1 MSVSDTVAGQIT
13 SVFVASTVSA
23 PMVKAGK
30 LRGLAVASP
39 KRSAVV
45 PDIPTF
51 EESGVQDFRVLNWF
65 GILAPAGTPQP
76 IVARL
81 QDELAKT
88 LQTPAV
94 RERFVALL
102 LDPVTNTPAEFRALI
117 EAEAA
122 RWSKLI
128 AQAGI
133 GAD

>member
-1 MSVSDTVAGQIT
+1 KGGGLSVSDTVAGQIT

-30 LRGLAVASP
+30 LRGLAVASQ

-51 EESGVQDFRVLNWF
+51 EESGLLDFRVLNWF

-81 QDELAKT
+81 QDELGKT

-94 RERFVALL
+94 RERF
-102 LDPVTNTPAEFRALI
+102 I
-117 EAEAA
+117 
-122 RWSKLI
+122 
-128 AQAGI
+128 
-133 GAD
+133 